1 VRGQLPA
8 GGRKRGDV
16 EMYDRARFFTVTGR
30 RLDTVSAAVEPRQD
44 ELAALHAE
52 VFAARSNARENGVF
66 ALDAASIPGEPGDA
80 ASASADAGARP
91 APGEPGD
98 AVPASDRAGGEDG
111 GAAPGATTAPP
122 TARSGTY
129 SPDTF
134 LLETSLPAPST
145 PGLPSSVAPA
155 LEIPPVDSPGDA
167 EVLRRA
173 RLARA
178 GRKFDDLYA
187 GRWEG
192 YFPDRSQSEADLA
205 LCALLSA
212 QTRAPGQIDR
222 LFRASGLMRPKWD
235 ERRGEATYGD
245 RTIRT
250 ALAPPPAPM
259 TASGP
264 RQAGLGAI
272 QYPFDPRVGEATP
285 VFAAGSSES
294 DAAPVFATD
303 ARDAA
308 GPGVAL
314 MVVAAPIALT
324 DLGNAERLVRAH
336 GLDLRYCH
344 RWGTWLVY
352 DGQRWRTD
360 ETDEVA
366 RRAKTTVRAIAF
378 EAAVAADERSRRD
391 LMSHARRSEAES
403 RLRALV
409 ALAESEPGIPIT
421 PDEIDRDPWLLNVA
435 NGTID
440 LRTGELRPHRRED
453 WLTKLT
459 PIDYDPAAGCPT
471 WLAFLDRV
479 MAGRAELVDYW
490 QRVLGYALTGDVG
503 EQVLFFLH
511 GAGSNGKTTLLNV
524 VLALVG
530 DYGKQAPP
538 DLLLAKRGDGNHPTE
553 IADLL
558 GARVVTTVEVED
570 GRRLAESL
578 VKQLTGGDRL
588 KARFMRQDFFEFD
601 ARFKLFLAANHRPV
615 IRGTDHAIWRRVR
628 LIPFD
633 VTIPPA
639 ERDRTLP
646 EKLRAE
652 LPGILAWA
660 VQGCLAW
667 QREGLGLP
675 DAVASATQSYRA
687 EMDTLAD
694 FLAERCVLTET
705 ATATSKALFAAYR
718 AWCEETGEKAMTQ
731 KAFTTRLSEHGL
743 RPGRAPGGTRI
754 WTGIGLTG
762 EPL

>member
-1 VRGQLPA
+1 
-8 GGRKRGDV
+8 
-16 EMYDRARFFTVTGR
+16 
-30 RLDTVSAAVEPRQD
+30 
-44 ELAALHAE
+44 
-52 VFAARSNARENGVF
+52 
-66 ALDAASIPGEPGDA
+66 
-80 ASASADAGARP
+80 
-91 APGEPGD
+91 
-98 AVPASDRAGGEDG
+98 
-111 GAAPGATTAPP
+111 
-122 TARSGTY
+122 
-129 SPDTF
+129 
-134 LLETSLPAPST
+134 
-145 PGLPSSVAPA
+145 
-155 LEIPPVDSPGDA
+155 
-167 EVLRRA
+167 
-173 RLARA
+173 
-178 GRKFDDLYA
+178 
-187 GRWEG
+187 
-192 YFPDRSQSEADLA
+192 
-205 LCALLSA
+205 
-212 QTRAPGQIDR
+212 
-222 LFRASGLMRPKWD
+222 
-235 ERRGEATYGD
+235 
-245 RTIRT
+245 
-250 ALAPPPAPM
+250 
-259 TASGP
+259 
-264 RQAGLGAI
+264 
-272 QYPFDPRVGEATP
+272 
-285 VFAAGSSES
+285 
-294 DAAPVFATD
+294 
-303 ARDAA
+303 
-308 GPGVAL
+308 
-314 MVVAAPIALT
+314 
-324 DLGNAERLVRAH
+324 
-336 GLDLRYCH
+336 
-344 RWGTWLVY
+344 
-352 DGQRWRTD
+352 
-360 ETDEVA
+360 
-366 RRAKTTVRAIAF
+366 
-378 EAAVAADERSRRD
+378 
-391 LMSHARRSEAES
+391 
-403 RLRALV
+403 
-409 ALAESEPGIPIT
+409 
-421 PDEIDRDPWLLNVA
+421 
-435 NGTID
+435 
-440 LRTGELRPHRRED
+440 
-453 WLTKLT
+453 
-459 PIDYDPAAGCPT
+459 
-471 WLAFLDRV
+471 V